1 MSETKE
7 RSAVF
12 KFFYIT
18 LRVITFPVF
27 MVLYLLM
34 HPLKALML
42 LVVLAGL
49 AYGYPVTHGVS
60 KEDLPAWYRDKA
72 TTVELG
78 VMKMLH
84 LGGKTGAFGQ
94 KLQAD
99 IEAEKRALE
108 EEKEDA
114 RRVKGENFNASL
126 VRGEVGEDMAKA
138 LKSRTGFKKKKSPT
152 EEKAESEVDVL
163 TNNAAPAGGL
173 ENVLKEQ
180 PQNETTKPVLPSVQ
194 KNAEQ
199 TEKTKSEA
207 AQTSSEDEMDL
218 F

>member
-18 LRVITFPVF
+18 LRVITFPIF

-60 KEDLPAWYRDKA
+60 KEDLPAWYKDKV

-84 LGGKTGAFGQ
+84 LGGKTGVFGQ

-126 VRGEVGEDMAKA
+126 VRGEVGENMAKA
-138 LKSRTGFKKKKSPT
+138 LKSRTGFKKKQT
-152 EEKAESEVDVL
+152 TAEKAESEVDVL

-180 PQNETTKPVLPSVQ
+180 PQNETTKPMPPLAQ
-194 KNAEQ
+194 KNTEQ